1 MRPVSLDEIVG
12 QEHLLGDGSP
22 LRQLANPDSTRPGQS
37 VILFGPPGTGKTT
50 LAQVVARSSG
60 RTFIE
65 LSAVTASVKDVRESM
80 EHARRLID
88 TGQSVPVLFLDE
100 IHRFSKAQQDA
111 LLPGVENGLVVLIA
125 ATTENPSFSII
136 QPLLSRSLLLRLE
149 GLSDDHL
156 RTLIAR
162 AVSETRGLAKAVTVD
177 DEVTDHIVRL
187 SGGDARRALTAL
199 DAAAAVAMAK
209 NPDHD
214 GPVPV
219 SREDVEEAINRATVS
234 YDRAGDQH
242 YDVISAFIKSVRG
255 SDADAAIHYLAR
267 MVEAGEDPRFIARR
281 LVILASEDIGLADP
295 QALVIAQAAADAV
308 SFIGMPEGRIPLA
321 QATLYLAL
329 APKSNAS
336 YNAINAA
343 IADIRAGQAG
353 SVPPHLRDAH
363 YPGAKT
369 LGHGAG
375 YVYSHDAPRGVNQA
389 QYLPNGLVGTQYY
402 RPTPRGSE
410 ATLGSRYQVLRSI
423 IDGTPPPA
431 SDTPESKEGQA
442 SNGAED

>member
-1 MRPVSLDEIVG
+1 MRPVSVDEVVG

-37 VILFGPPGTGKTT
+37 VVLFGPPGTGKTT

-60 RTFIE
+60 RVFIE
-65 LSAVTASVKDVRESM
+65 LSAVTASVKDVREAI
-80 EHARRLID
+80 EQARRLID
-88 TGQSVPVLFLDE
+88 TGQSPPVLFLDE

-136 QPLLSRSLLLRLE
+136 SPLLSRSLLLRLE
-149 GLSDDHL
+149 ALSDDHL
-156 RTLIAR
+156 ATLLGR
-162 AVSETRGLAKAVTVD
+162 AISDTRGLAGAVSVD
-177 DEVTDHIVRL
+177 DDITDHIIRL

-199 DAAAAVAMAK
+199 DAAAAVAIAK
-209 NPDHD
+209 HPGHD
-214 GPVPV
+214 GAVPV

-308 SFIGMPEGRIPLA
+308 AFIGMPEGRIPLA
-321 QATLYLAL
+321 EATVYLAL

-343 IADIRAGQAG
+343 IADIRAGQSG
-353 SVPPHLRDAH
+353 TVPPHLRDAH
-363 YPGAKT
+363 YPGAT
-369 LGHGAG
+369 ALGHGKG
-375 YVYSHDAPRGVNQA
+375 YVYSHGTPRGVNKA
-389 QYLPNGLVGTQYY
+389 QYLPDDLVGTQYY
-402 RPTPRGSE
+402 TPTPRGSE
-410 ATLGSRYQVLRSI
+410 ATLGHRYQVLRSI

-431 SDTPESKEGQA
+431 QATGQQAESSDGEES
-442 SNGAED
+442 